1 MDGSTP
7 IPLGLCEKTMR
18 GLALAWTDF
27 EARLERVPLIQK
39 LNRQALKLEDYRALL
54 LNLRQQVIDGGSW
67 IARAASS
74 VDGEHFDLRSHFLS
88 HAITEHR
95 DFRMLEENFV
105 SVGGDL
111 KDIQGGQKNLGSEA
125 FSAFMFHRA
134 SQPNPFDL
142 LGAMFIIEGL
152 GQQKAREWGTSIR
165 DQLDL
170 TDDQVSFLLYHA
182 DNDEDHLAEFETWV
196 RKVAITPEIS
206 DRITKT
212 ARIVGRLYALQLEEI
227 GHG

>member
-1 MDGSTP
+1 MDGTTP
-7 IPLGLCEKTMR
+7 LPSELCAKTMR

-27 EARLERVPLIQK
+27 EARLERIPLIQK
-39 LNRQALKLEDYRALL
+39 LNRGALRIEDYRALL
-54 LNLRQQVIDGGSW
+54 LNLRQQVVDGGAW
-67 IARAASS
+67 IARASSS
-74 VDGEHFDLRSHFLS
+74 VDVEHFELRSHFLG

-95 DFRMLEENFV
+95 DFRMLEENYV
-105 SVGGDL
+105 SVGGKL
-111 KDIQGGQKNLGSEA
+111 EDIQGGDKNLGSEA

-152 GQQKAREWGTSIR
+152 GQQKAREWGVAIR
-165 DQLDL
+165 DQLGL
-170 TDDQVSFLLYHA
+170 TDDDVSFLLYHA

-196 RKVAITPEIS
+196 NEVAVTEEIS
-206 DRITKT
+206 ERISKT